1 MFLVPG
7 QDLVQIVY
15 DQPSIHLIVD
25 GDDRCQSAGAD
36 APAGIQRELA
46 VCCAFT
52 AVNAQF
58 FLEGIVNVARALYIA
73 GSAQADRYFILS
85 LGIEGELGIEGGYT
99 IYLLQRNIQSRGNPL
114 LHLNGKIP
122 INLLCLLKRRHD
134 RALSPPEFLEYF
146 LQLLILFRCGRERDR

>member
-1 MFLVPG
+1 MVLVPG

-15 DQPSIHLIVD
+15 DQPSIHLIID

-52 AVNAQF
+52 AVN
-58 FLEGIVNVARALYIA
+58 
-73 GSAQADRYFILS
+73 AQADRYFILS